1 MNRREAAAACYQG
14 LSGAHTHPYHQ
25 AINVAATSAP
35 LARLIKRRS
44 SAPISLLP
52 TMAEEGGRVEPPTES
67 ILSTGGRG
75 VYHETVDSPT
85 PGQPRSSSADDD
97 GAAHYGAHHRSP
109 RAHSGYLE
117 LISPGSADRASR
129 LVEPLRKIKSLFG
142 ESSGSLRSRRRA
154 RPPDTC
160 HRRDM
165 IYRHAS

>member
-1 MNRREAAAACYQG
+1 MNRREAAAACYQR
-14 LSGAHTHPYHQ
+14 LSGAHTRPYRQ

-142 ESSGSLRSRRRA
+142 ESSGSLRSRRRT
-154 RPPDTC
+154 RPPHIC
-160 HRRDM
+160 HRRDV
-165 IYRHAS
+165 IHRHAS